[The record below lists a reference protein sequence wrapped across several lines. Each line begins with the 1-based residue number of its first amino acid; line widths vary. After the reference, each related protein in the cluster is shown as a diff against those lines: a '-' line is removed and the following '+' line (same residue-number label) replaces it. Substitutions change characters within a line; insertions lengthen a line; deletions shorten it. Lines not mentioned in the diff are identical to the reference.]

1 MDITARASGQGT
13 SSPPPSSATCSPHS
27 DLASLMK
34 KVGAEFIGTL
44 ILMIAGIGTAIV
56 NQNSKGG
63 SATLQAAASAGLA
76 AAIVVQST
84 SHISGAHLNPAITI
98 ALAAS
103 RRFAWKQVP
112 LYIATHV
119 AASISAAML
128 LAVLFGPVRSGA
140 GTNVPSGGN
149 LQAFALEFLI
159 TFILMFVVSAVT
171 HTRTELGAA
180 TIGATIMLNV
190 LIAGGTTGGCMN
202 PARALGPAVATGNY
216 KGLWIYLIAPIAGA
230 LLGAA
235 AYAAVRLRTN
245 GDATN
250 EPSSAAAMSNEGS

>member
-1 MDITARASGQGT
+1 
-13 SSPPPSSATCSPHS
+13 
-27 DLASLMK
+27 MK
-34 KVGAEFIGTL
+34 KVGAELIGTL

-149 LQAFALEFLI
+149 LQAFAMEFLI

-171 HTRTELGAA
+171 HTRTVS
-180 TIGATIMLNV
+180 TSSV
-190 LIAGGTTGGCMN
+190 LTRKKLCNAIADRYESLVL
-202 PARALGPAVATGNY
+202 AYIVAFVTSMCCIRV
-216 KGLWIYLIAPIAGA
+216 LSWPESLLTHWILC
-230 LLGAA
+230 
-235 AYAAVRLRTN
+235 T
-245 GDATN
+245 
-250 EPSSAAAMSNEGS
+250 